1 MAEVKKNPFTKGL
14 SGAVG
19 DYMVF
24 RRVGK
29 QTIVS
34 TAPVHSDE
42 VSDKQKAVRERF
54 QMATIY
60 AKSVNEDP
68 TLKEQYETKAVKS
81 KKRSWYHVAVADFF
95 HAPEIEE
102 IDISEYNGA
111 VGSTIRVRVYDVF
124 KVQAVKVE
132 IYSQDGTLVEQG
144 QATQQPNHLDWLY
157 TATVENAQLAGDRIV
172 IKATDL
178 PGNISEEETIHN

>member
-34 TAPVHSDE
+34 TAPVHSGE
-42 VSDKQKAVRERF
+42 VSEKQKDVRERF

-60 AKSVNEDP
+60 AKAAIEDP
-68 TLKEQYETKAVKS
+68 TLKEQYDAKATKS
-81 KKRSWYHVAVADFF
+81 KYRSGYHVAVADFF

-102 IDISEYNGA
+102 IDIGEYTGA
-111 VGSTIRVRVYDVF
+111 VGSKIRIRVFDDF
-124 KVQAVKVE
+124 KVQVVKVE
-132 IYSQDGTLVEQG
+132 IYNQDGSLVEQG
-144 QATQQPNHLDWLY
+144 QANNNTHPLDWFY
-157 TATVENAQLAGDRIV
+157 TATVDNPQLAGDRIV
-172 IKATDL
+172 IKAIDY
-178 PGNISEEETIHN
+178 PGNISEQETTCN

>member
-34 TAPVHSDE
+34 TTPVYSGV

-60 AKSVNEDP
+60 AKSVTHDP
-68 TLKEQYETKAVKS
+68 TLKE
-81 KKRSWYHVAVADFF
+81 
-95 HAPEIEE
+95 
-102 IDISEYNGA
+102 EYDA
-111 VGSTIRVRVYDVF
+111 KQR
-124 KVQAVKVE
+124 
-132 IYSQDGTLVEQG
+132 
-144 QATQQPNHLDWLY
+144 
-157 TATVENAQLAGDRIV
+157 
-172 IKATDL
+172 
-178 PGNISEEETIHN
+178 

>member
-29 QTIVS
+29 QTFVS
-34 TAPVHSDE
+34 TAPVRNDE

-60 AKSVNEDP
+60 ARSVDADP
-68 TLKEQYETKAVKS
+68 ALKEQYESKALKS
-81 KKRSWYHVAVADFF
+81 KKRSWYHVAMADFF

-102 IDISEYNGA
+102 IDISAYSGV
-111 VGSTIRVRVYDVF
+111 VGSTIRVRAYDIF
-124 KVQAVKVE
+124 KVQSVKVE
-132 IYSQDGTLVEQG
+132 IYSQEGTLVEKG
-144 QATQQPNHLDWLY
+144 LATQQTNQLDWLN
-157 TATVENAQLAGDRIV
+157 TASVENAQLAGDRIV

-178 PGNISEEETIHN
+178 PGNISEQETTYT